1 LIVKTPLSIPL
12 IVANPERLMTTT
24 KFLAVASRSFTTAL
38 PAFVAACGLASGT
51 AGAEEWGTIKGRFL
65 YGGDAPSA
73 AELKA
78 DKDVEVCGKHKLVN
92 EELVVGA
99 DKGVANVVVFVRDK
113 GVKVHPD
120 AAAEAKAAKAVLDNK
135 DCRFSPHV
143 MVVHTGQPLVI
154 KNSDTVGHN
163 SNVATLKNPPSNS
176 LIPAG
181 GESSIPFANEEAIP
195 AQVTCNI
202 HPWMKAWIVVRPNP
216 YAAVSAAD
224 GSFEIKNVPAGEVE
238 LQLWHEKAGYIG
250 EITVG
255 GKSEKIAKGRRKV
268 KVEAAGTNLGEMV
281 LAPGLFQK

>member
-1 LIVKTPLSIPL
+1 
-12 IVANPERLMTTT
+12 MTVT
-24 KFLAVASRSFTTAL
+24 KLLAAASRSFTTAF
-38 PAFVAACGLASGT
+38 PALVAACGLASGM
-51 AGAEEWGTIKGRFL
+51 AGADEWGTIKGRFL

-92 EELVVGA
+92 EELAVGA

-120 AAAEAKAAKAVLDNK
+120 AAAEAKATKAVLDNK

-143 MVVHTGQPLVI
+143 LVVQTGQPFVI

-181 GESSIPFANEEAIP
+181 TESSIPFANEEAIP

>member
-1 LIVKTPLSIPL
+1 MSFQP
-12 IVANPERLMTTT
+12 IVAHPETFMKAT
-24 KFLAVASRSFTTAL
+24 KFLAAARRSLTIVCTAIAASG
-38 PAFVAACGLASGT
+38 VLASGM
-51 AGAEEWGTIKGRFL
+51 AGADEWGTIKGRFL

-73 AELKA
+73 AEIKA

-92 EELVVGA
+92 EELAIGA

-113 GVKVHPD
+113 AVKVHPD
-120 AAAEAKAAKAVLDNK
+120 AAAEAKATKVVLDNK

-143 MVVHTGQPLVI
+143 VVVQTGQPLII

-202 HPWMKAWIVVRPNP
+202 HPWMKGWVVVRPNP

-250 EITVG
+250 EISVG

-268 KVEAAGTNLGEMV
+268 KVEAAGTNLGDMV

>member
-1 LIVKTPLSIPL
+1 MK
-12 IVANPERLMTTT
+12 TTT
-24 KFLAVASRSFTTAL
+24 VLDAIRCLRMLVLAAVTG
-38 PAFVAACGLASGT
+38 ACSLVSGVSL
-51 AGAEEWGTIKGRFL
+51 GEEWGTIKGRFL
-65 YGGDAPSA
+65 FGGEPPAS

-78 DKDVEVCGKHKLVN
+78 DKDPEVCGKHKLIS
-92 EELVVGA
+92 EELSVGA

-135 DCRFSPHV
+135 DCRFAPHV
-143 MVVHTGQPLVI
+143 VVVHTGQPLII

-163 SNVATLKNPPSNS
+163 SNVATIKNPPSNS

-181 GESSIPFANEEAIP
+181 GESSIPFANEEPLP

-202 HPWMKAWIVVRPNP
+202 HPWMKAWVVVRPNP

-250 EITVG
+250 EVSVG

-268 KVEAAGTNLGEMV
+268 KVGANGTDLGEMV